1 MHLEGAVALV
11 TGAAGGI
18 GRVVAGRLAELGA
31 NVVGVDVVEPAEFP
45 GEFVLADVSDA
56 VGVESM
62 IAFAEQRH
70 SRIDVLVNLAGG
82 YDEPVLPEASPE
94 HWRRALDLNLVGTML
109 ASQAA
114 FHSMRGRG
122 GAIVNVASSAGTG
135 TRPYDGAPEYAAAK
149 AGVVRLTTAFAE
161 CGGVRMNCVSPDW
174 VATPAVL
181 ASLER
186 MSPEERAAV
195 PAPASGRPARLTA
208 RHPGDPSLRFRDTW
222 SDHASE
228 R

>member
-1 MHLEGAVALV
+1 
-11 TGAAGGI
+11 
-18 GRVVAGRLAELGA
+18 
-31 NVVGVDVVEPAEFP
+31 
-45 GEFVLADVSDA
+45 VSDA

-82 YDEPVLPEASPE
+82 YDEPVFPEASPE

-161 CGGVRMNCVSPDW
+161 CDGVRMNCVSPDW

-195 PAPASGRPARLTA
+195 PELIEPAEIAEQVVRFVRDDSLAGRVVVLWGGEPPRLL
-208 RHPGDPSLRFRDTW
+208 PDDQRD
-222 SDHASE
+222 
-228 R
+228 